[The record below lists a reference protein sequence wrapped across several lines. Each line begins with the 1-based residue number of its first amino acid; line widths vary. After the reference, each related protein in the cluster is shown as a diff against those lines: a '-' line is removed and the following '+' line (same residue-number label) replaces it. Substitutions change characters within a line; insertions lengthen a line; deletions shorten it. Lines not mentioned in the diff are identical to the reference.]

1 MLLSLSSGYRYPPFK
16 QLGNGYLG
24 ESAERNK
31 RDTRRP
37 ESARVTRASCSTTAS
52 SLLRYATR
60 VSLACARSLFRPL
73 LPSACY
79 AGYATLI

>member
-31 RDTRRP
+31 R
-37 ESARVTRASCSTTAS
+37 VTRKCPCHACLVLHNRLVTAT
-52 SLLRYATR
+52 LRYATR
-60 VSLACARSLFRPL
+60 VFLLCARSLFRPL